1 MRTIVVGWR
10 IIMIGRHV
18 RHIGRKA
25 RAGAKCRLGQSVFDR
40 GRQRFQLLRID
51 YGQHDAEI
59 AIRILLIRVDYIVII
74 RDGDLLWIS
83 RKQAIFQLVRII
95 GARRV
100 NGNGRTNEIICNVA
114 QIIGHLQSLHQA
126 GIKEDKA
133 QMDTALLNRRCQ
145 IRNIRLRTQTSGS
158 INIHP
163 SVAGRPYVYAK
174 TPLPIIF
181 VR

>member
-1 MRTIVVGWR
+1 MRTIEVGRR
-10 IIMIGRHV
+10 IIMVGRHV
-18 RHIGRKA
+18 RHIGRKT
-25 RAGAKCRLGQSVFDR
+25 RCGAKRRAGQSVFDR

-59 AIRILLIRVDYIVII
+59 AIRILLIEVDYIVVICN
-74 RDGDLLWIS
+74 GDLLWIS
-83 RKQAIFQLVRII
+83 CEQAILQLVRII
-95 GARRV
+95 GAGSV
-100 NGNGRTNEIICNVA
+100 NGNGRTNELICDVA
-114 QIIGHLQSLHQA
+114 QIISYLQTLHQA
-126 GIKEDKA
+126 GIKKDKA

-163 SVAGRPYVYAK
+163 SVAGRPYVYAE
-174 TPLPIIF
+174 TPWLIIF